1 MIVEK
6 AYAKLNLALDV
17 IRKRQDGY
25 HDLKM
30 IMVPLE
36 LHDVLTFEDHDEL
49 ILESNIEIDDNAII
63 KAARLMKSTYH
74 VEKGAKITLDK
85 HIPIGAGLGGGS
97 ADIAATLRGLNQLW
111 NLNLEIVQ
119 LEKLALSLGSDTLFC
134 LHNKP
139 AYVYG
144 RGDHLL
150 FVQAPAVTNFYLI
163 YPDIHVSTK
172 AIFEH
177 HEVKHDDKKF
187 NRLFTLYI
195 NELYPSFFRKS
206 YNVLTETTLNVYPDL
221 KHVVRT
227 ISKISPLARM
237 TGSGSTYYIP
247 IFKQNEHK
255 IARKIE
261 KLPFLVVKT
270 SVKH

>member
-17 IRKRQDGY
+17 VRKRQDGY

-30 IMVPLE
+30 IMIPLE
-36 LHDVLTFEDHDEL
+36 LHDVLTFEIQDE
-49 ILESNIEIDDNAII
+49 ITLESNIEIHENAII
-63 KAARLMKSTYH
+63 KAAHLIKSTYH
-74 VEKGAKITLDK
+74 VEKGVKITLDK

-111 NLNLEIVQ
+111 DLHLEIDQ

-144 RGDHLL
+144 RGDHIL
-150 FVQAPAVTNFYLI
+150 FVQAPSITHFYLI
-163 YPDIHVSTK
+163 HPDIHVSTK
-172 AIFEH
+172 AVFEH

-187 NRLFTLYI
+187 NR
-195 NELYPSFFRKS
+195 
-206 YNVLTETTLNVYPDL
+206 
-221 KHVVRT
+221 
-227 ISKISPLARM
+227 
-237 TGSGSTYYIP
+237 
-247 IFKQNEHK
+247 
-255 IARKIE
+255 
-261 KLPFLVVKT
+261 
-270 SVKH
+270 

>member
-1 MIVEK
+1 
-6 AYAKLNLALDV
+6 
-17 IRKRQDGY
+17 
-25 HDLKM
+25 
-30 IMVPLE
+30 
-36 LHDVLTFEDHDEL
+36 
-49 ILESNIEIDDNAII
+49 
-63 KAARLMKSTYH
+63 
-74 VEKGAKITLDK
+74 
-85 HIPIGAGLGGGS
+85 
-97 ADIAATLRGLNQLW
+97 
-111 NLNLEIVQ
+111 
-119 LEKLALSLGSDTLFC
+119 
-134 LHNKP
+134 
-139 AYVYG
+139 
-144 RGDHLL
+144 LL